1 MTDTVDRLEAQ
12 LRPADAPDQPTE
24 GWSITGLETAAWAS
38 RKAAAAHR
46 EIARWKTWA
55 EGEKA
60 RIDAIVAAETKR
72 AEDDA
77 SFFEHHLAAFL
88 RGEIEAG
95 RKTKSLT
102 LPGGTISLRALQP
115 KVTTVDDE
123 LIAWAKSSGRDDLVR
138 VTTKEALDKKA
149 LTKAAELAEDGVVVI
164 DGEIVPGASWEA
176 QSDSVSF
183 AVNEE
188 QGLFGGAE

>member
-1 MTDTVDRLEAQ
+1 MTDTLDHLEAQ
-12 LRPADAPDQPTE
+12 LRPDDVPDQPTE

-46 EIARWKTWA
+46 EIQRWKTWA

-60 RIDAIVAAETKR
+60 RIDAIVAAGTQRCE
-72 AEDDA
+72 EDA
-77 SFFEHHLAAFL
+77 AFFEGHLAVYLQA
-88 RGEIEAG
+88 EIAAG
-95 RKTKSLT
+95 RKTKSMA
-102 LPGGTISLRALQP
+102 LPGGTIKLTARQP
-115 KVTTVDDE
+115 KVDLDDDAF
-123 LIAWAKSSGRDDLVR
+123 LAWAKETGRAELVR
-138 VTTKEALDKKA
+138 VKESIDKSALK
-149 LTKAAELAEDGVVVI
+149 KAAELAEDGVVVI

-188 QGLFGGAE
+188 AAS